1 MLSATIF
8 RNANLHITSD
18 AFKGVTDFAVSDHR
32 IIPMDPSLLENT
44 SAEEIDL
51 SGLHV
56 CPGFIDLLVNGC
68 DDVSFSND
76 PSLFTLEK
84 IRTYQLQHGTT
95 TFVPT
100 LVSSTHEMT
109 MKALNTIKA
118 FKESHQNNCPGLHL
132 EGPFINY
139 LFKGFQPESYI
150 RNSSQQDIINIL
162 QNRDLIAYITI
173 APEIVRPK
181 NMIALLGGGVK
192 LSVGHSAATYF
203 EALSAFKAGIHM
215 ITHIYNGMRP
225 IIGRDPGII
234 GAALECPQVL
244 AGIIPDGKHV
254 HPSVIRL
261 MHQLM
266 GDRLFIV
273 SDSQSPA
280 GTSRDRGSFSVAG
293 TEIFI
298 DKKRGLIDSKGSL
311 AGTEMSLIDG
321 VRFLVKKCGFTLDE
335 ALYAATQGPARAL
348 GLKETGIIA
357 PGALADLVIFDDS
370 FKIRYVLQGG
380 YIKNIGDVF

>member
-1 MLSATIF
+1 
-8 RNANLHITSD
+8 
-18 AFKGVTDFAVSDHR
+18 
-32 IIPMDPSLLENT
+32 MDPTLLENT

-51 SGLHV
+51 SGMHV
-56 CPGFIDLLVNGC
+56 CPGLIDILVNGC
-68 DDVSFSND
+68 SDVSFSND

-100 LVSSTHEMT
+100 LVSSTHELT
-109 MKALNTIKA
+109 MKALNTIKS
-118 FKESHQNNCPGLHL
+118 FRETHQYNCPGLHL

-150 RNSSQQDIINIL
+150 HPITQSDVVGIL

-181 NMIALLGGGVK
+181 NIISLLGGGVK
-192 LSVGHSAATYF
+192 LSVGHSAASYF

-215 ITHIYNGMRP
+215 ITHLYNGMRP

-234 GAALECPQVL
+234 GAALECPHVYSS
-244 AGIIPDGKHV
+244 IIPDGRHV
-254 HPSVIRL
+254 HPSVIKL

-266 GDRLFIV
+266 GDRLIIV
-273 SDSQSPA
+273 SDAQSPA
-280 GTSRDRGSFSVAG
+280 GTAKDRGSFSVAG

-311 AGTEMSLIDG
+311 AGTEMCLFDG
-321 VRFLVKKCGFTLDE
+321 VRFLVKYCGYTLDE
-335 ALYAATQGPARAL
+335 ALYAATQAPAKAL
-348 GLKETGIIA
+348 GLEETGIIA
-357 PGALADLVIFDDS
+357 PGAIADLVIFDDN
-370 FKIRYVLQGG
+370 FKIRYVLQSG
-380 YIKNIGDVF
+380 YIKNIGDLI

>member
-1 MLSATIF
+1 
-8 RNANLHITSD
+8 
-18 AFKGVTDFAVSDHR
+18 
-32 IIPMDPSLLENT
+32 
-44 SAEEIDL
+44 
-51 SGLHV
+51 
-56 CPGFIDLLVNGC
+56 
-68 DDVSFSND
+68 
-76 PSLFTLEK
+76 
-84 IRTYQLQHGTT
+84 
-95 TFVPT
+95 
-100 LVSSTHEMT
+100 

-150 RNSSQQDIINIL
+150 RNISQQDIINIL

-293 TEIFI
+293 TE
-298 DKKRGLIDSKGSL
+298 
-311 AGTEMSLIDG
+311 MSLIDG